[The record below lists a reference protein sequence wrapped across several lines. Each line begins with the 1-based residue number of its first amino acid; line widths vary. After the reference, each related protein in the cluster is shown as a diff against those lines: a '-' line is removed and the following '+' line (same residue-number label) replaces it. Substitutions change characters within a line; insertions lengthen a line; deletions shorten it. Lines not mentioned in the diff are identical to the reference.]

1 MQCLI
6 IKTFTYIHYYT
17 YKKRRVTNKMS
28 DKTTL
33 TIRIERDLLKDMK
46 IIAIQQDTSVTRII
60 IDYLEQYVEEHKK

>member
-6 IKTFTYIHYYT
+6 IKTFTYIQYYT

>member
-6 IKTFTYIHYYT
+6 IKTFTYIQYYT
-17 YKKRRVTNKMS
+17 YKKRRVTIKMS

>member
-1 MQCLI
+1 
-6 IKTFTYIHYYT
+6 
-17 YKKRRVTNKMS
+17 MS